1 MKRCKLVIILVLL
14 AAVGLGAQ
22 SLDLTAGAGAGLG
35 GNFMHGFWPS
45 FSATGWIDQ
54 NVGFEG
60 GIAFNVGTSVRNYAA
75 EGNLA
80 VRAAAKSWTPEFL
93 LGYAR
98 LQTAQPKCSLCL
110 INPLAP
116 AAFSLPKYNTF
127 DLGVAVKHYVSG
139 GAFFQAD
146 FRTYF
151 GGGSEFGQPWR
162 FAFSI
167 GYTIGK
173 H

>member
-1 MKRCKLVIILVLL
+1 MKRCKLVIIFVLL

-22 SLDLTAGAGAGLG
+22 SLDLTAGGGAGFG
-35 GNFMHGFWPS
+35 GNLKHGFWPS

-54 NVGFEG
+54 NLGFEG
-60 GIAFNVGTSVRNYAA
+60 GIAFNVGSSVRNYAA
-75 EGNLA
+75 EANLA
-80 VRAAAKSWTPEFL
+80 VRATARSWTPEFL

-98 LQTAQPKCSLCL
+98 LQTALPKCSNCI
-110 INPLAP
+110 INPLVP
-116 AAFSLPKYNTF
+116 VSLPKYNTF

-139 GAFFQAD
+139 GAFVQAD

-151 GGGSEFGQPWR
+151 GGGSGIGQPWR
-162 FAFSI
+162 FAISI
-167 GYTIGK
+167 GYTLGK

>member
-1 MKRCKLVIILVLL
+1 MRKWAWIAVLLLL
-14 AAVGLGAQ
+14 AAVSLGAQ
-22 SLDLTAGAGAGLG
+22 SLDMTAGAGAGLG
-35 GNFMHGFWPS
+35 GNFRHGVWPS

-54 NVGFEG
+54 NLGFEG
-60 GIAFNVGTSVRNYAA
+60 GIAFNLGSSVRNYAA
-75 EGNLA
+75 EANLT
-80 VRAAAKSWTPEFL
+80 VRATARSWTPEFL

-98 LQTAQPKCSLCL
+98 LQTAQPKCSNCVV
-110 INPLAP
+110 NPLVP
-116 AAFSLPKYNTF
+116 FSLPKFNTF
-127 DLGVAVKHYVSG
+127 DVGAAVKHYVSG

-151 GGGSEFGQPWR
+151 GGGGEFGQPWR
-162 FAFSI
+162 FAISI